1 MSQRSSTITK
11 TSNLREKLMPKTQTL
26 DPLTL
31 SLVGALHQRAKEE
44 FEMVLQDLSDFEGRG
59 QVTRSMI
66 NHLVDLHQKRY
77 PNHTNLDIP

>member
-1 MSQRSSTITK
+1 
-11 TSNLREKLMPKTQTL
+11 MPKTQL

-44 FEMVLQDLSDFEGRG
+44 FEMVIHDLDNFEGRG

-77 PNHTNLDIP
+77 PNHNNLDLP

>member
-1 MSQRSSTITK
+1 
-11 TSNLREKLMPKTQTL
+11 MPKTQTL

-59 QVTRSMI
+59 QVTRCMI

-77 PNHTNLDIP
+77 PNHTNLDTP

>member
-1 MSQRSSTITK
+1 M
-11 TSNLREKLMPKTQTL
+11 KTQL

-31 SLVGALHQRAKEE
+31 SLIGALHQRAREE
-44 FEMVLQDLSDFEGRG
+44 FEMVIHDLDNFEGRG